1 MPSCLSVILPSSLFS
16 TGKNK
21 MVKYVQNIDELR
33 RAGKQPQT
41 CAECEHR
48 IILTQTGD
56 SVCERSGKM
65 IHPLRLEREI
75 CSLGKEVQDVF

>member
-1 MPSCLSVILPSSLFS
+1 
-16 TGKNK
+16 

-41 CAECEHR
+41 CAECECR

-65 IHPLRLEREI
+65 IHPLQLEREI
-75 CSLGKEVQDVF
+75 CSSVKGAQDVF

>member
-1 MPSCLSVILPSSLFS
+1 
-16 TGKNK
+16 

-41 CAECEHR
+41 CAECENR
-48 IILTQTGD
+48 IILTQTGG
-56 SVCERSGKM
+56 SVCERSRKM

-75 CSLGKEVQDVF
+75 CSSIKEAQDVF

>member
-1 MPSCLSVILPSSLFS
+1 
-16 TGKNK
+16 

-41 CAECEHR
+41 CAECECR

-56 SVCERSGKM
+56 SVC
-65 IHPLRLEREI
+65 
-75 CSLGKEVQDVF
+75 